1 MNTPE
6 IYSYEETPK
15 KSVTINSAF
24 RITFR
29 EYEKLPE
36 RSGGNL
42 DGAEGE
48 ISYSLLSEVLH
59 IL

>member
-1 MNTPE
+1 MYV
-6 IYSYEETPK
+6 IVSF
-15 KSVTINSAF
+15 F
-24 RITFR
+24 RLQVTFR